1 MGKRLTKVTTSHW
14 GAFAVSVE
22 NGRIVSTKPIDIDPE
37 PSDIA
42 LNVPAAVHHKS
53 RIDQP
58 YIRKGWLEGNRKS
71 RRGEDEYVPVPW
83 SKAID
88 LAANEIQRV
97 QKANG
102 NGAIFGG
109 SYGWASAGRFHHAQS
124 QVHRFLN
131 CIGGY
136 VSSFASYSTGAAQ
149 AIIPHVLGMTFHKI
163 TWGETNSWPLI
174 ERHTDNLVIFGGIN
188 PKNAQ
193 VSMGGTTEHGTEGWF
208 KRFAKGEKYMVS
220 VSPQRDD
227 SPPETTWLPIEPG
240 TDTALMLAL
249 AYVLETEGHCDRAF
263 LESHCTGYEVFLPY
277 LLGHTDGAPKTPD
290 WAASICDISADNI
303 TSLAR
308 RMASGRTLICVSWS
322 LQRAHHGEQPY
333 WMACVLAAM
342 LGQIGLPGG
351 GIGFGYGA
359 IGNVG
364 KTAHR
369 LQGPVFEQGNNP
381 ISDFIPVS
389 RIADMLLNPNGAYD
403 FNGQCRKYPDIR
415 LVYWCG
421 GNPFHHHQDLNRL
434 NEAWQ
439 RPETIIVHEP
449 WWTATAKRADIV
461 LPATTQ
467 FERED
472 IGWAKGDPYLFHMP
486 QMIKPVGNAK
496 DDYDIFHL
504 LAKHMGCFEAFSDKK
519 SSEQWIAK
527 IYQDFAKNARADDVA
542 VPTWEELKA
551 QNFVRL
557 SIDTEEFDNVPFE
570 AFRKNPNG
578 NPLATPSGKIEIHSL
593 TIAGFEYDDVPGHPV
608 FHPPSKDHEYPLVLT
623 SPQPGNKL
631 HSQLQSAIE
640 DHQYFNTVRMHPKDA
655 ISRQLQDQDQVIVC
669 NANGSCLA
677 QVLISGEIKQG
688 VVSMVTGSWYA
699 PTPDGVDISGNP
711 NVLTKDCGT
720 SRLGQGAAAHNVG
733 VEVKKFH
740 GSLSTP
746 AY

>member
-14 GAFAVSVE
+14 GAFAVSVD

-58 YIRKGWLEGNRKS
+58 YIRKGWLEGNRES

-124 QVHRFLN
+124 QIHRFLN

-193 VSMGGTTEHGTEGWF
+193 VSMGGTTEHVTEGWF
-208 KRFAKGEKYMVS
+208 KRFSKGDKYMVS

-227 SPPETTWLPIEPG
+227 SPPETRWLPIEPG

-249 AYVLETEGHCDRAF
+249 AYVLETEGLCDRAF
-263 LESHCTGYEVFLPY
+263 LDSHCTGYEVFLPY
-277 LLGHTDGAPKTPD
+277 LLGHNGETPKTPD
-290 WAASICDISADNI
+290 WAASICGISADNI
-303 TSLAR
+303 ISLAR
-308 RMASGRTLICVSWS
+308 RMAFGRTLICVSWS
-322 LQRAHHGEQPY
+322 LQRAQHGEQPY

-369 LQGPVFEQGNNP
+369 LRGPVFEQGNNP

-439 RPETIIVHEP
+439 HPETIIVHDP
-449 WWTATAKRADIV
+449 WWTATARRADIV

-486 QMIKPVGNAK
+486 QMIKPVGDAK
-496 DDYDIFHL
+496 DDYDIFYL
-504 LAKHMGCFEAFSDKK
+504 LAKRMGCFEAFSDKR
-519 SSEQWIAK
+519 SSEQWIKK
-527 IYQDFAKNARADDVA
+527 IYQEFATNAHADDVD
-542 VPTWEELKA
+542 VPNWEELKA

-557 SIDTEEFDNVPFE
+557 KIDAEEFDNVPFE
-570 AFRKNPNG
+570 AFRKSPNS
-578 NPLATPSGKIEIHSL
+578 NPLATPSGKIEIYSRA
-593 TIAGFEYDDVPGHPV
+593 IAGFKYDDVPGHPV
-608 FHPPSKDHEYPLVLT
+608 FHPPSKDNEYPLRLT

-640 DHQYFNTVRMHPKDA
+640 DHQYFNTVRLHPKDA
-655 ISRQLQDQDQVIVC
+655 TSRKLQDQDKVVVC

-677 QVLISGEIKQG
+677 RVLIASEIKQG

-699 PTPDGVDISGNP
+699 PAPDGVDVSGNP

-740 GSLSTP
+740 ESLSP
-746 AY
+746 SSR

>member
-58 YIRKGWLEGNRKS
+58 YIRKGWLEGNRES

-193 VSMGGTTEHGTEGWF
+193 VSMGGTTEHVTEGWF
-208 KRFAKGEKYMVS
+208 KRFAKGDKYMVS

-227 SPPETTWLPIEPG
+227 SPPETRWLPIEPG

-249 AYVLETEGHCDRAF
+249 AYVLETEGSCDRAF

-277 LLGHTDGAPKTPD
+277 LLGHNGETPKTPD
-290 WAASICDISADNI
+290 WAASICGISADNI

-322 LQRAHHGEQPY
+322 LQRAQHGEQPY

-449 WWTATAKRADIV
+449 WWTATARRADIV

-486 QMIKPVGNAK
+486 QMIKPVGDAK
-496 DDYDIFHL
+496 DDYDIFYL
-504 LAKHMGCFEAFSDKK
+504 LAKRMGCCEAFSCKR

-527 IYQDFAKNARADDVA
+527 IYQEFATNARIDDVV
-542 VPTWEELKA
+542 VPNWEELKA

-557 SIDTEEFDNVPFE
+557 KIDTEEFDNVPFE
-570 AFRKNPNG
+570 AFRKNPKY
-578 NPLATPSGKIEIHSL
+578 NPLGTPSGKIEIYSRA
-593 TIAGFEYDDVPGHPV
+593 IAGFKYDDVPGHPV
-608 FHPPSKDHEYPLVLT
+608 FHPPSKDNEYPLRLT

-655 ISRQLQDQDQVIVC
+655 ISRKLQDQDQVLVC

-677 QVLISGEIKQG
+677 QVLIASEIKQG

-699 PTPDGVDISGNP
+699 PAPDGVDISGNP

-740 GSLSTP
+740 ESLSP
-746 AY
+746 SSR